1 MKAPMWPAA
10 AVIAMAGAVDLFALE
25 GSDKALGLGVV
36 VGIADPAHAGGDA
49 VPVEHAGVLGTGV
62 LHAAVGMVDQ
72 AAPGRAARRHR
83 HGQRRHRQAGAE
95 MIGHRPADDAPA
107 ESIEDNRQIGELLLE
122 PGIEPAPAK
131 AGVMSA
137 THSWSRALSC
147 MSRARFG
154 TTGQRCRASVVDGTK
169 GRRRRP
175 SRLPRASGATR
186 ACG

>member
-62 LHAAVGMVDQ
+62 LHAAVGMMDQ
-72 AAPGRAARRHR
+72 AAPGRAARR
-83 HGQRRHRQAGAE
+83 QRQAGAE
-95 MIGHRPADDAPA
+95 MIGHRPADDAAA
-107 ESIEDNRQIGELLLE
+107 ESIEDNRQIGEFLLE

>member
-72 AAPGRAARRHR
+72 AAPG
-83 HGQRRHRQAGAE
+83 RRHRQAGAE